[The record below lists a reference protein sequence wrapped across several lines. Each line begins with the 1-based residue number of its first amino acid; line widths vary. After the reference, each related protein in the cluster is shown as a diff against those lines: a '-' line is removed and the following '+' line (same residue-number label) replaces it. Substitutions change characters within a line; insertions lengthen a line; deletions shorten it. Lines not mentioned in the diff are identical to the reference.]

1 MLRTLRSTSRLNL
14 IPVRWNS
21 TASPASPPLMAR
33 IRSDL
38 KVAMRAKDTARLNVL
53 RALISE
59 TNNSAKTSS
68 PIQTDLQLLS
78 LIRKR
83 AAAAKE
89 AAKQFAEADRPDLKE
104 KEDAQVAILEE
115 YAGKVETMSLEDIKA
130 IVSQEVLKLKEAGK
144 KVEVGGLLKSLF
156 APGGALDGKPAERA
170 EVAKIA
176 KEAVASA

>member
-1 MLRTLRSTSRLNL
+1 MLRTLRSTSRLSL
-14 IPVRWNS
+14 SPVRWNS

-59 TNNSAKTSS
+59 TNNSTKTSS

-83 AAAAKE
+83 VAAAKE
-89 AAKQFAEADRPDLKE
+89 AANQFAEADRPDLKE

-130 IVSQEVLKLKEAGK
+130 VVSQEVSKLKEAGK

-176 KEAVASA
+176 KEAVASV

>member
-1 MLRTLRSTSRLNL
+1 
-14 IPVRWNS
+14 
-21 TASPASPPLMAR
+21 
-33 IRSDL
+33 
-38 KVAMRAKDTARLNVL
+38 MRAKDTARLNVL

-59 TNNSAKTSS
+59 TNNSTKTSS

-83 AAAAKE
+83 VAAAKE
-89 AAKQFAEADRPDLKE
+89 AANQFAEADRPDLKE

-115 YAGKVETMSLEDIKA
+115 YAGKVETMSLEDIQA
-130 IVSQEVLKLKEAGK
+130 VVSQEVSKLKEAGK

-176 KEAVASA
+176 KEAVASV